1 MRTVYRYFLIAVVV
15 SFPFTAAAQPQL
27 NFKRI
32 ITAWPTIELYFTV
45 GCQGQP
51 VWLTDTA
58 NVRVTENGFP
68 VAGLTLSCPD
78 PSAHCNISAALV
90 FDASNTMIGAGNVAA
105 KAGGNAFVDLMD
117 GTSDEAAIIWFGS
130 FVTQAQPMSM
140 FKDLLHNAINGLPA
154 NGSTALYDGI
164 YAGMQALIA
173 DGVNPCRAVVVLTDG
188 SDATSSRGPADIIP
202 LATRNGIRLFTI
214 GVGSSTPTTIL
225 QNIAEQTGGRY
236 YQLMQWGDLTAVYR
250 EIYGIIAQGFQECRV
265 TYQAACMDGS
275 SRNVDLSVRNVCG
288 GSDTKRRT
296 YNAVKDTTTFMNV
309 GLGFGRHTVPAHSS
323 MAMPLELFT
332 PIPDGSIFHGSTF
345 TVLFD
350 ENVVRCT
357 GARTPPGSLLENVPI
372 TVSSIP
378 GGVNVQIMDS
388 KYLASASAP
397 SVLAELLFAPVRPPV
412 DTTCTSI
419 ELASW
424 VFESGCFRPERFS
437 GRLCFTAGYPDV
449 TCTTSGPGALDWS
462 VSRSKYM
469 PDSIQVS
476 AHLQNAG
483 LKNAVNTRVVIG
495 YNTAD
500 LLRMSPTTDTI
511 VVTPSTLPP
520 NGQATATWIMQAR
533 PRSDTGSTRITFT
546 TLYDDGLPRQCTHDI
561 SIPKSEYDVGCQ
573 LIAPALT
580 ANLQTKKYTPDPAPV
595 QAVVRNTMATVQDR
609 LTVELLLPAD
619 IRFVAPDNPGT
630 ARKQLTP
637 AVLDPGQTGSA
648 LWFVRSAEQPIDTRR
663 TLEGVTRRDNV
674 EVCRTT
680 VEMLIPGVTGP
691 PAPVITPLGSLRL
704 CPGGSVELDA
714 GDGYSSYLWS
724 TGERTRTIV
733 VRSAGSYLVTVTD
746 QYGRRGTATPVVVTI
761 LPLPTPA
768 PRIVALNGLNICE
781 GNVTSLDAGPY
792 AEYLWNTGEATRT
805 LNVRTAGSWWVR
817 VRSAEGCYAYSDT
830 VRTTILPLPA
840 KPTITRSGDTLSTQQ
855 YQTYQWYKDGGRLQT
870 AVQQRFVATEKGAYY
885 VRVTNE
891 YGCSAASDIIDLILT
906 GLNGVPVPGSVW
918 LDVYPNPVT
927 NQLTVTLRGTSD
939 KPADIRLVSILGQT
953 ITGTTSRKAHGEQ
966 TVTYDLSSHPA
977 GLYFVTA
984 AVQGRVQA
992 RSVVKR

>member
-15 SFPFTAAAQPQL
+15 SFPFTVAAQPQL
-27 NFKRI
+27 NFKRV
-32 ITAWPTIELYFTV
+32 TNNWPTIELYFTV

-51 VWLTDTA
+51 VWLTDKSAVT
-58 NVRVTENGFP
+58 VTENGAPIHDF
-68 VAGLTLSCPD
+68 TLFCPD
-78 PSAHCNISAALV
+78 QTFDCRLSTALV
-90 FDASNTMIGAGNVAA
+90 FDASGSMQGAGNAGA

-117 GTSDEAAIIWFGS
+117 GIADEAAVLWFNS
-130 FVTQAQPMSM
+130 WPTLAQPMTIY
-140 FKDLLHNAINGLPA
+140 KDLLHNAINALPA
-154 NGSTALYDGI
+154 SGTTAAWDGI
-164 YAGMQALIA
+164 YSGVLEIINN
-173 DGVNPCRAVVVLTDG
+173 GVNECRAVVALTDG
-188 SDATSSRGPADIIP
+188 GDASSSRSPQEIIS
-202 LATRNGIRLFTI
+202 LANRNGVRVFTI
-214 GVGSSTPTTIL
+214 GLGSGVSSGTL
-225 QNIAEQTGGRY
+225 QNIAELTGGRY
-236 YQLMQWGDLTAVYR
+236 YQTANPADLPAIYR
-250 EIYGIIAQGFQECRV
+250 EIFVILAEGFQECSIK
-265 TYQAACMDGS
+265 YQASCLDGGT
-275 SRNVDLSVRNVCG
+275 RNVDLSVKNICA
-288 GSDTKRRT
+288 GSDKKTKT
-296 YNAVKDTTTFMNV
+296 YRALKDTTTYMSV
-309 GLGFGRHTVPAHSS
+309 ALGFQSHTLRSHST

-332 PIPDGSIFHGSTF
+332 PIPDGSIFYGSTF
-345 TVLFD
+345 TVRFD

-372 TVSSIP
+372 TITSIP
-378 GGVNVQIMDS
+378 GGVTVQTLDR
-388 KYLASASAP
+388 KYLPSAP
-397 SVLAELLFAPVRPPV
+397 APSLLAELLFTPVGSPS
-412 DTTCTSI
+412 DTTCTPVQ
-419 ELASW
+419 LTSW
-424 VFESGCFRPERFS
+424 IFEAGCFRPALMS
-437 GRLCFTAGYPDV
+437 GRLCFTSGYPDV
-449 TCTTSGPGALDWS
+449 TCTTSGPAALDWS
-462 VSRSKYM
+462 LPLGKHL

-495 YNTAD
+495 YNSAD
-500 LLRMSPTTDTI
+500 LLRLSPATDTI

-595 QAVVRNTMATVQDR
+595 QAVVRNTMATLQDR

-619 IRFVAPDNPGT
+619 ISFVAPDNPGT

-663 TLEGVTRRDNV
+663 TLECVTRRDTV
-674 EVCRTT
+674 EICRST

-746 QYGRRGTATPVVVTI
+746 QYGRRGTATPVVVAMV
-761 LPLPTPA
+761 PA
-768 PRIVALNGLNICE
+768 PRPYISPQRRPHIICE
-781 GNVTSLDAGPY
+781 GEYAALDAGSY
-792 AEYLWNTGEATRT
+792 AEYLWNTGEVTRT
-805 LNVRTAGSWWVR
+805 ITVRTSGSWWVR
-817 VRSAEGCYAYSDT
+817 VKSAEGCYGYSDT
-830 VRTTILPLPA
+830 AMSTVVPLPV
-840 KPTITRSGDTLSTQQ
+840 KPTITRSGDTLTTQR
-855 YQTYQWYKDGGRLQT
+855 YQTYQWYKDGGRMT
-870 AVQQRFVATEKGAYY
+870 GAVQQSFVATSKGAYQ

-891 YGCSAASDIIDLILT
+891 YGCTSASDIIDLVLT
-906 GLNGVPVPGSVW
+906 GFEGVPAPNTIS
-918 LDVYPNPVT
+918 LEVYPNPVT
-927 NQLTVTLRGTSD
+927 NELTVTLRGTAD
-939 KPADIRLVSILGQT
+939 NPADIRLVSVLGQT

-966 TVTYDLSSHPA
+966 IVTYDLSSHPA

-984 AVQGRVQA
+984 AVQGRVLS